1 MAFRAADV
9 GFVSDFFS
17 FFFIFMNRIIKNS
30 KTEIHLND
38 NVTGNYFNLI
48 SDLFFFFLIL
58 SGCLFSSP
66 AFLRPLMASSHTM
79 TNFLNHIHQ

>member
-48 SDLFFFFLIL
+48 SDLFFFFSDIVRLL
-58 SGCLFSSP
+58 VLFARLP
-66 AFLRPLMASSHTM
+66 ASSDGFISHDD
-79 TNFLNHIHQ
+79 

>member
-48 SDLFFFFLIL
+48 SDLFFFSDIVRLL
-58 SGCLFSSP
+58 VLFARLP
-66 AFLRPLMASSHTM
+66 ASSDGFISHDD
-79 TNFLNHIHQ
+79 